1 MIRLEEI
8 NGKNVWDILKLKVGE
23 SQKEFVA
30 SNDVSIIEAYIAVT
44 HHGKAFPFGIYD
56 GDTPVGFCM
65 IGFGADDDW
74 EDAPAVAKD
83 NYNLWR
89 FMIDERYQGKG
100 CGRAAMELIL
110 DYIGSEPC
118 GPAECCWLSY
128 EPENERAKA
137 LYASFGFR
145 ETGEFDG
152 EEAIAVLKL
161 QPGDVKDEIIEKY
174 VNRSAEILKEKLT
187 GIYLHGSAAMG
198 CYQPKK
204 SDLDFMVVVNKTL
217 TDAEKR
223 EYMDM
228 VLELDAE
235 GPAKGIE
242 MSIVTKDVC
251 DPFVYP
257 TPFILHYSRRHTEWY
272 RTNPDDYIRKMNG
285 TDKDL
290 AAHFT
295 VIRGRGICLYGQPVD
310 EVFGEVPEKDYLD
323 SIWDDVS
330 GAGEEITDNPM
341 YLILNLTRVL
351 GYLKEK
357 EVLSKQE
364 GGTWGLKNL
373 PGKYHPLI
381 LTALDEYENGA
392 EVRYDPELAR
402 DYAAYML
409 RQITRGQMKGIRET
423 PKEVERAVAGDE
435 ETVALLACELWPHHT
450 LEEMKEEFKTH
461 IADEEAAVFLY
472 RKKDGAVGFAHCQL
486 RHDYVEGTESSPVG
500 YLEGIYV
507 KETDRGEG
515 IARKLLT
522 ACEDWAGEKGCAE
535 FASDCEVTNT
545 VSQHF
550 HEAVGFEEANRLVA
564 YVRKI

>member
-8 NGKNVWDILKLKVGE
+8 NGKNVRDILKLKVGE
-23 SQKEFVA
+23 SQKAFVA
-30 SNDVSIIEAYIAVT
+30 PNDVSIIEAYIAVT

-65 IGFGADDDW
+65 IGFGSDDDW

-100 CGRAAMELIL
+100 YGREAMKLIM

-118 GPAECCWLSY
+118 GPAKCCWLSY

-152 EEAIAVLKL
+152 DEAIAVLKL
-161 QPGDVKDEIIEKY
+161 HSGDARDEIIEKY
-174 VNRSAEILKEKLT
+174 VHRSAEILKDKLT

-204 SDLDFMVVVNKTL
+204 SDLDFLVVVDEKL
-217 TDAEKR
+217 TAAEKR

-242 MSIVTKDVC
+242 MSIVTRDVC

-257 TPFILHYSRRHTEWY
+257 TPFILHYSRAHTERY
-272 RTNPDDYIRKMNG
+272 RKDPEDYIRTMNG

-295 VIRGRGICLYGQPVD
+295 VIRSRGICLYGLPVR

-323 SIWDDVS
+323 SIMDDVS
-330 GAGEEITDNPM
+330 GAGKEITDHPM

-351 GYLKEK
+351 GYLKKK

-373 PGKYHPLI
+373 PEKYHPLI
-381 LTALDEYENGA
+381 LAALDEYEHGA
-392 EVRYDPELAR
+392 EIRYDPELAR
-402 DYAAYML
+402 DYADYML
-409 RQITRGQMKGIRET
+409 KQIAREHIKETR
-423 PKEVERAVAGDE
+423 EVPDGAERAMPGDE
-435 ETVALLACELWPHHT
+435 EAAALLACELWPDHAA
-450 LEEMKEEFKTH
+450 EEMKAEFE
-461 IADEEAAVFLY
+461 ALLDDDEAAVFLY
-472 RKKDGAVGFAHCQL
+472 RKAGEAIGFAQCQL

-507 KETDRGEG
+507 KEADRHKG
-515 IARKLLT
+515 ISRALLK
-522 ACEDWAGEKGCAE
+522 ACEEWAREQGCTE
-535 FASDCEVTNT
+535 LASDCEVTNT
-545 VSQHF
+545 VSQRF
-550 HEAVGFEEANRLVA
+550 HKAVGFAEANRIVA
-564 YVRKI
+564 YVRKL

>member
-23 SQKEFVA
+23 SQKNFVA
-30 SNDVSIIEAYIAVT
+30 ANDVSIIEAYIAVT

-56 GDTPVGFCM
+56 KDIPVGFCM

-100 CGRAAMELIL
+100 YGKAAMKLIL

-118 GPAECCWLSY
+118 GPAEYCWLSY
-128 EPENERAKA
+128 EPENEKAKA

-152 EEAIAVLKL
+152 DEAIAVLKL
-161 QPGDVKDEIIEKY
+161 QPGDTKDEIIEKFAT
-174 VNRSAEILKEKLT
+174 RSAVILKEKLT
-187 GIYLHGSAAMG
+187 GVYLHGSAAMG

-204 SDLDFMVVVNKTL
+204 SDLDFMVVVNENL

-228 VLELDAE
+228 VIELDAE

-242 MSIVTKDVC
+242 MSVVTKDVC
-251 DPFVYP
+251 NPFVYP

-272 RTNPDDYIRKMNG
+272 RTNPEDYIRKMNG
-285 TDKDL
+285 TDRDL

-295 VIRGRGICLYGQPVD
+295 VIRGRGICLYGLPVE
-310 EVFGEVPEKDYLD
+310 EVFGAVPEKDYLD

-330 GAGEEITDNPM
+330 GAGEEIADNPM

-381 LTALDEYENGA
+381 LAALDEYENGA
-392 EVRYDPELAR
+392 EVRYDAELAR

-409 RQITRGQMKGIRET
+409 RQITRGQIKGIRET
-423 PKEVERAVAGDE
+423 SDEVVQAMPGDE
-435 ETVALLACELWPHHT
+435 ETVASLACELWPHHT
-450 LEEMKEEFKTH
+450 LEEMKAEFEAY

-472 RKKDGAVGFAHCQL
+472 RKKDRASGFAHCQL

-507 KETDRGEG
+507 KEADRGEG
-515 IARKLLT
+515 IARKLLA
-522 ACEDWAGEKGCAE
+522 ACEDWAREKDCTE
-535 FASDCEVTNT
+535 FASDCELTNI
-545 VSQHF
+545 VSQNF
-550 HEAVGFEEANRLVA
+550 HRAVGFEEVNRLVA

>member
-8 NGKNVWDILKLKVGE
+8 NGKNVWDILKLEVGE
-23 SQKEFVA
+23 SQKNFVA
-30 SNDVSIIEAYIAVT
+30 ANDVSIIEAYIAVT

-100 CGRAAMELIL
+100 YGRAAMKQIM
-110 DYIGSEPC
+110 DFIDSEPC
-118 GPAECCWLSY
+118 GPAEYCWLSY
-128 EPENERAKA
+128 EPENERAKT
-137 LYASFGFR
+137 LYASFGFL
-145 ETGEFDG
+145 ETGAFDG
-152 EEAIAVLKL
+152 DEAIAVLKL
-161 QPGDVKDEIIEKY
+161 QPGDTKDEIIEKY
-174 VNRSAEILKEKLT
+174 VNRSAEILKGKLT

-204 SDLDFMVVVNKTL
+204 SDLDFIVVVNENM

-228 VLELDAE
+228 VFELDAE

-242 MSIVTKDVC
+242 MSIVTRNVC

-257 TPFILHYSRRHTEWY
+257 TPFILHYSRGHMERY
-272 RTNPDDYIRKMNG
+272 RKDPEDYIRTMNG

-295 VIRGRGICLYGQPVD
+295 VIRGRGICLYGLPVD

-323 SIWDDVS
+323 SIWYDVS
-330 GAGEEITDNPM
+330 GAREEITECPM

-364 GGTWGLKNL
+364 GGTWGVKNL
-373 PGKYHPLI
+373 PEKYHPLI
-381 LTALDEYENGA
+381 LSALDEYENGA
-392 EVRYDPELAR
+392 EVRYDAELAR
-402 DYAAYML
+402 DYAAFML
-409 RQITRGQMKGIRET
+409 RQIMRGQTKGMRET
-423 PKEVERAVAGDE
+423 SAEVEQAMPGDE

-450 LEEMKEEFKTH
+450 LEEMKEEFEAY

-472 RKKDGAVGFAHCQL
+472 RNKDGAAGFAHCQL
-486 RHDYVEGTESSPVG
+486 RHDYVEGTETSPVG

-507 KETDRGEG
+507 KEACRGEG
-515 IARKLLT
+515 IARKLLA
-522 ACEDWAGEKGCAE
+522 ACEDWASEKGCTE
-535 FASDCEVTNT
+535 FASDCELTNV
-545 VSQHF
+545 VSQNF
-550 HEAVGFEEANRLVA
+550 HRAVGFEEANRLVA